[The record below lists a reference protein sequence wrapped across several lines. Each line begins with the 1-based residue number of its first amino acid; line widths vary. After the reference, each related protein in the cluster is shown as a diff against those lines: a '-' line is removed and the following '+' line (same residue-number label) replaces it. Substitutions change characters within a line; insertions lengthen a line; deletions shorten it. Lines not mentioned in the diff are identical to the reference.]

1 MGYLVGVFLTIWFAL
16 LVAPRIDN
24 GILQVI
30 SDWSEI
36 ISNPF
41 KVTIC
46 ANSIRVTFI
55 FLVVYILGILLYE
68 SSKKN
73 YRRGEEHGSAKWGN
87 AKEINKKYM
96 QRPIYNNKILT
107 KNVKIGL
114 NGKMHRRNLNV
125 LVCGG
130 SRSW

>member
-73 YRRGEEHGSAKWGN
+73 YRRGEEHGSAKWGH

-114 NGKMHRRNLNV
+114 NGKKHRRNLNV

>member
-36 ISNPF
+36 MSNPF

-73 YRRGEEHGSAKWGN
+73 YRRGEEHGSAKLGN

-114 NGKMHRRNLNV
+114 NGKKHRRNLNV

>member
-55 FLVVYILGILLYE
+55 FLFLYILVILLYE
-68 SSKKN
+68 TSKKN
-73 YRRGEEHGSAKWGN
+73 YRRGEEHGSEKLGN

-114 NGKMHRRNLNV
+114 NGKKHRRNLNV

>member
-1 MGYLVGVFLTIWFAL
+1 MGYLVGVFLAIWFAL

-114 NGKMHRRNLNV
+114 NGKKHRRNLNV

>member
-114 NGKMHRRNLNV
+114 NWKKHRRNLNV

>member
-73 YRRGEEHGSAKWGN
+73 YRRGEEH
-87 AKEINKKYM
+87 KKYM

-114 NGKMHRRNLNV
+114 NGKKHRRNLNV

>member
-114 NGKMHRRNLNV
+114 NGKKHRRNLNV

>member
-114 NGKMHRRNLNV
+114 NGKKHKRNLNV